1 MLALTKQYRVVSMW
15 HRGRYN
21 PQTGGNRRL
30 ITLGRA
36 FDLRFVEDGLWFR
49 FSKFAHNRLAV
60 MLRIWLRR
68 VQKRLN
74 QVRIIN
80 AITYGDRENKMSWRA
95 LYGYN

>member
-1 MLALTKQYRVVSMW
+1 
-15 HRGRYN
+15 
-21 PQTGGNRRL
+21 
-30 ITLGRA
+30 
-36 FDLRFVEDGLWFR
+36 
-49 FSKFAHNRLAV
+49 

-80 AITYGDRENKMSWRA
+80 AITYGDRENKMSLRA